1 MAYMAKIEYKNYS
14 HQVGVK
20 EVLRRYWNTLIL
32 CSFFCCGIWEG
43 RDQSEV
49 DELVVHLDES
59 LEISSME
66 QGVKLVGAV
75 LSKKPLNK
83 WGVKNKLGSSPLWK
97 SLQEKFTHAERQMR
111 RAINGLISLSFWI
124 WPEALAT
131 YRKPAHCQSRRTTG
145 ILMGR

>member
-83 WGVKNKLGSSPLWK
+83 WGVKNKLGSRYVFIIVVNVEDSANQIIIVNVISFYKKNSPLLLRYHMFMENNSK
-97 SLQEKFTHAERQMR
+97 TF
-111 RAINGLISLSFWI
+111 NLI
-124 WPEALAT
+124 
-131 YRKPAHCQSRRTTG
+131 
-145 ILMGR
+145 